1 MEKLEITK
9 ALQLLE
15 EAAVKDAGTV
25 KELLKDKCTSLKNAL
40 IDSEAGMAQ
49 KLAQAK
55 QRAIEAAA
63 HAKELAEIKAKEL
76 AGTVDESVHQNPWA
90 YIGGA
95 AAVGVLIGYIL
106 GRNK

>member
-1 MEKLEITK
+1 MQALGAYGKLWLTDGLDWYRQFILP
-9 ALQLLE
+9 ALGLLE
-15 EAAVKDAGTV
+15 EAADAAEAPEVGT
-25 KELLKDKCTSLKNAL
+25 
-40 IDSEAGMAQ
+40 MA
-49 KLAQAK
+49 
-55 QRAIEAAA
+55 R
-63 HAKELAEIKAKEL
+63 KAKEL